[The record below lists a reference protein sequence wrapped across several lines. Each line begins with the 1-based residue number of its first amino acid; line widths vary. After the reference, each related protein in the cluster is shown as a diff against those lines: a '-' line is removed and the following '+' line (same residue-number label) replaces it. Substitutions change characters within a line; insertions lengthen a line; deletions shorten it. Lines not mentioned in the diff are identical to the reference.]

1 MKVPFF
7 LFLTPINIIIC
18 MKRLLLFF
26 ITILSVCSACYGQQ
40 RVGQEVLL
48 ETTVGNI
55 RLLLYDETPGHRDNF
70 INNVKDGKYDGVT
83 FHRVIRNFM
92 IQTGDPD
99 TRVGAVKDTTVAPE
113 RIPAEFRWPQLCH
126 LAGKLAAARDGDD
139 ENPNR
144 MSDKYQFYIVTGRKC
159 SGQDMDNFEAARVER
174 DTEIL
179 FKKKQMEKKAELDAI
194 RATRDRYALS
204 SALGKLMEEAADQV
218 MKNSPITFDKQM
230 RKDYQYKGGAPWLDN
245 EYTVFGEVLEGM
257 DVVRKIE
264 KVKTD
269 EEDKPL
275 NDIRIVKAR
284 VL

>member
-1 MKVPFF
+1 
-7 LFLTPINIIIC
+7 
-18 MKRLLLFF
+18 MKRLVLFF

-99 TRVGAVKDTTVAPE
+99 TRVGEVKDTTVAPE
-113 RIPAEFRWPQLCH
+113 RIPAEFRWPLLCH

-174 DTEIL
+174 DSEIL

-194 RATRDRYALS
+194 RATRDMYALS
-204 SALGKLMEEAADQV
+204 SALDKLMEEAADQV
-218 MKNSPITFDKQM
+218 MKNPPITFDKQM